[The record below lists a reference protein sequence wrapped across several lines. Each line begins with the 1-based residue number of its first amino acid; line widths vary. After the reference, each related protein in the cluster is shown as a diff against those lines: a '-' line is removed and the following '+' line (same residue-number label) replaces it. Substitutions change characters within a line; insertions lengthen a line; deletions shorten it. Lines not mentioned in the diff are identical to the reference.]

1 MRIRDEWDI
10 LDPRNLEFSFKGG
23 GKGSSAPA
31 PAPVVAPTAP
41 VEEASVEIDE
51 ETKKDKLNT
60 GKSTLKV
67 PMAISEK
74 AGLKV

>member
-1 MRIRDEWDI
+1 MRIRDEWDM

-23 GKGSSAPA
+23 GKGSAPA
-31 PAPVVAPTAP
+31 PAPMVAPTAP
-41 VEEASVEIDE
+41 VEEASVEMDDE
-51 ETKKDKLNT
+51 EKTKKANT

-67 PMAISEK
+67 PMEISEK

>member
-1 MRIRDEWDI
+1 MRIRNEWDM

-23 GKGSSAPA
+23 GKGSAPA
-31 PAPVVAPTAP
+31 PAPIIAPTAP

-60 GKSTLKV
+60 GKSTLKI

>member
-1 MRIRDEWDI
+1 MRIRNEWDM

-23 GKGSSAPA
+23 GKGSAVQTPA
-31 PAPVVAPTAP
+31 PIIAPTAP

-60 GKSTLKV
+60 GKSTLKI

>member
-1 MRIRDEWDI
+1 MRIRDKWDM
-10 LDPRNLEFSFKGG
+10 LDQRNLEFSFKGG

-31 PAPVVAPTAP
+31 PIIEPTPP

-51 ETKKDKLNT
+51 EDKKNKAST
-60 GKSTLKV
+60 SKSALKV
-67 PMAISEK
+67 PMEISEK